1 MKWLSCAVVR
11 TMVCISIYIFITS
24 DILNYVGGFMFPT
37 FLAVCF
43 FSFSVPRFQISG
55 CLVFW
60 YEVGVFLDE
69 IH

>member
-11 TMVCISIYIFITS
+11 TMVRTSIYIFIT

-37 FLAVCF
+37 FLAVYF
-43 FSFSVPRFQISG
+43 FSFSGSRFQISG

-60 YEVGVFLDE
+60 YEAGVFLDE